1 MSSVNI
7 PILKTIVV
15 VFLAWLSATAL
26 ADAVLISFS
35 GEAKVKAAN
44 SEVWREAKVNEVLTE
59 GVTLKTE
66 KYSNANLL
74 FEDGTQIKLA
84 ENSALLIRALR
95 NKSPSKVS
103 STDLLLSRGKIWGRS
118 KQLPGDLTI
127 ATTTATATIRG
138 TEWELVSISE
148 SDSSEEST
156 EVTVVK
162 GLVELSNRLGTARV
176 PENTKGLAGI
186 SAPPRSQAVNR
197 PRDRVSWISYY
208 SVRPKLYVFA
218 ETKGYTQPPITEPDT
233 SCVGI
238 PMGDSLQNAK
248 QSEHSLADVQRCA
261 VSYVRQG
268 DLANAQRLS
277 EFYPEQKDTLLETQI
292 RADSL
297 ALSGAYEAALK
308 LLEPELAQRPTNSKL
323 AIQIAA
329 IHLHFGRLPLVKG
342 FLKQI
347 SSSASGVGLGDIIVG
362 DYQKLEG
369 SFVKANEAYLAATN
383 YADSEIEALEKLAEL
398 NYDYG
403 KPLTAKKHL
412 ERLFVLQ
419 PENLKALAL
428 RAELLLSRN
437 EFTRAASTFEQVLEI
452 DSDNLVSLDGYSQAL
467 LGSSDTE
474 GALANARKLG
484 VIEPTVNNANLTSA
498 LIFHQKD
505 SIVAATTELVEAS
518 EKDTNDPYPYFLL
531 SAIHADENQP
541 GLAIENSKD
550 AIERLAYLKS
560 LDKLATDQR
569 GSANLGNAY
578 SAFGL
583 EESAEYLALKS
594 YQPRWGG
601 SPFFLAERQSDDFIR
616 SSLSLRGYINEPAVF
631 GSDKKKL
638 ALSNETGLNW
648 EIIADARDDES
659 YQQNLVKFGVS
670 GFFEAPFTNSFLFQY
685 GKGTLTDEALIPL
698 ENEEWASLVEQW
710 SELELRYSAAFSG
723 GDYFDPSIKP
733 IRAYPGEA
741 FEYKL
746 SDTDSETI
754 TVGYGAQL
762 TDTLNL
768 FSIYIETEDQLPNF
782 AMQIVPEKVK
792 TPEAVLNYE
801 GDLSAIGLDAAF
813 TMLPVLSSAT
823 KAEVDQSLFLLAFKY
838 DLNDSVS
845 VLGKFSRS
853 MSKRGEEGSFVGAC
867 GAQSYSGSLADS
879 YLRNNASAMGGDLFY
894 GLDWHYYYGYLGID
908 EAKALYPVFMD
919 AANRFDNAA
928 LERLP
933 GSCTVEALQNEALRT
948 ATDFSDVYGNT
959 LNDYSL
965 FVEGHGEEYQ
975 FSLGLELSKSTGYF
989 SSTMDQREVNR
1000 LYGPLNDVFYLSSQ
1014 MPLFGEYCLE
1024 SPYQSPLCQV
1034 YNGNPDQTTI
1044 LAASRQNYDS
1054 IVRLMQSKT
1063 EYNGYLSGHLAY
1075 QASDAVTLDYSI
1087 SGTNIRSKFDK
1098 SYFSS
1103 DFESFSLEYLSLIFP
1118 GAENSELVDGVLSY
1132 TTRVEEMDTPNGYG
1146 DWKFS
1151 GGMGLTFE
1159 INPGLTIHGATTNL
1173 NRPSLNMSLAPM
1185 YLGLSPRLGM
1195 RTPSNSRIRTNTL
1208 ALVVTPNENVRI
1220 FSRLSKSKIRQETI
1234 RDVSGWGG
1242 SFVQDSGKEA
1252 LELLTANTF
1261 DQMRSNELRTI
1272 FNSVNSSRTLCSD
1285 CLETKSAEIVIDA
1298 VLNPQIS
1305 VNASYVRNWK
1315 SKVSAPDASNLI
1327 EGSADCLA
1335 AQVDG
1340 TECDLSWRDQTFAI
1354 NTFPLNYYRMG
1365 LSWSP
1370 TSQFKAMALGEYM
1383 TNVEFIRRGV
1393 GSIYDQ
1399 EVIFNREGVDRG
1411 FRAHA
1416 MLRYRSK
1423 TGAFKLD
1430 LVARN
1435 LFSPYSRESVALRFG
1450 VAL

>member
-1 MSSVNI
+1 MSRVNI
-7 PILKTIVV
+7 PILKVIIVA
-15 VFLAWLSATAL
+15 FFAWFSAVAL

-35 GEAKVKAAN
+35 GEAKVKAAD
-44 SEVWREAKVNEVLTE
+44 SEVWREATVNEVLTE
-59 GVTLKTE
+59 GFTLTTE

-84 ENSALLIRALR
+84 ENSSLLIRALR
-95 NKSPSKVS
+95 NKSPSKIS

-138 TEWELVSISE
+138 TEWELVSISD

-162 GLVELSNRLGTARV
+162 GLVELSNRLGTAKV
-176 PENTKGLAGI
+176 PENARGLAGN

-208 SVRPKLYVFA
+208 SVRPELYVFA
-218 ETKGYTQPPITEPDT
+218 EKERGTQPPITEPDT
-233 SCVGI
+233 SCAGTPI
-238 PMGDSLQNAK
+238 GDSLRNAE
-248 QSEHSLADVQRCA
+248 QVEHTLTDVQRCA

-277 EFYPEQKDTLLETQI
+277 EFYPEQKGTLLETQI
-292 RADSL
+292 KADSL

-308 LLEPELAQRPTNSKL
+308 LLEPELARRPTNSKL

-329 IHLHFGRLPLVKG
+329 IHLHFGRLPLVNG

-369 SFVKANEAYLAATN
+369 SFGKAHEAYLAATN

-398 NYDYG
+398 NYDFG
-403 KPLTAKKHL
+403 KPLTAKKYL
-412 ERLFVLQ
+412 ERLFALQ

-428 RAELLLSRN
+428 RAELLLARN
-437 EFTRAASTFEQVLEI
+437 EFARAASIFEQVLEI
-452 DSDNLVSLDGYSQAL
+452 DSDNLASLDGYSQAL

-484 VIEPTVNNANLTSA
+484 VIEPTVNKANLTSA

-505 SIVAATTELVEAS
+505 SIVAATSELVEAS
-518 EKDTNDPYPYFLL
+518 EKDIKDPYPYFLL

-550 AIERLAYLKS
+550 AIDRLAYLKS

-631 GSDKKKL
+631 GSNKKKL
-638 ALSNETGLNW
+638 ALSNETGFNW
-648 EIIADARDDES
+648 EIIADARNDES
-659 YQQNLVKFGVS
+659 YQQNLVQFGVS

-685 GKGTLTDEALIPL
+685 GRGASADEALISRGK
-698 ENEEWASLVEQW
+698 EQSGSIVEQF
-710 SELELRYSAAFSG
+710 SEVELRYSALLSG
-723 GDYFDPSIKP
+723 NDFYDPSIEP

-746 SDTDSETI
+746 SDTDSQTI
-754 TVGYGAQL
+754 TIGYGAQL
-762 TDTLNL
+762 TDKLNF

-782 AMQIVPEKVK
+782 STQIVPEKVK

-801 GDLSAIGLDAAF
+801 GDLSAIDLDAAF
-813 TMLPVLSSAT
+813 RMLPILSSDI
-823 KAEVDQSLFLLAFKY
+823 KAEVDQSLFLVSFKY
-838 DLNDSVS
+838 DLSDSYS
-845 VLGKFSRS
+845 LSGKLSRS
-853 MSKRGEEGSFVGAC
+853 LSKKNEAFNFVGAC
-867 GAQSYSGSLADS
+867 GLQSSTGSLADLYMLENS
-879 YLRNNASAMGGDLFY
+879 QAIGGDLAY
-894 GLDWHYYYGYLGID
+894 GLDWNYQNGYLGID
-908 EAKALYPVFMD
+908 KARELYSVLLD
-919 AANRFDNAA
+919 SANRFDNAA
-928 LERLP
+928 LERMP
-933 GSCTVEALQNEALRT
+933 GFCTVDALQDEALRT
-948 ATDFSDVYGNT
+948 TMISSDVYENT
-959 LNDYSL
+959 LDDVSL
-965 FVEGHGEEYQ
+965 FLEGQGVGYQ
-975 FSLGLELSKSTGYF
+975 FSLGLELSESTSHF
-989 SSTMDQREVNR
+989 SSNGDQSEVNR
-1000 LYGPLNDVFYLSSQ
+1000 LYGPLNDLFHVASQ

-1024 SPYQSPLCQV
+1024 SQLQSPLCQA
-1034 YNGNPDQTTI
+1034 YNGNPDPTTS
-1044 LAASRQNYDS
+1044 LVASRQNYDS
-1054 IVRLMQSKT
+1054 TVGISQSKT

-1075 QASDAVTLDYSI
+1075 QPSDTVSLDFSV
-1087 SGTNIRSKFDK
+1087 SGANIRSKFDK
-1098 SYFSS
+1098 TYYSS
-1103 DFESFSLEYLSLIFP
+1103 DFESFSLESLSLIFP
-1118 GAENSELVDGVLSY
+1118 GAEDSELVDGVLSY
-1132 TTRVEEMDTPNGYG
+1132 STGVEEMDAPNGYG

-1159 INPGLTIHGATTNL
+1159 INSGLTIHGATTNL

-1195 RTPSNSRIRTNTL
+1195 RTPSNSRIRTHTL

-1220 FSRLSKSKIRQETI
+1220 FSRLSKSNIRQEAI

-1242 SFVQDSGKEA
+1242 SFVQDSGKES

-1272 FNSVNSSRTLCSD
+1272 FNSVNSSRTLCPD

-1298 VLNPQIS
+1298 VLTPRLS

-1315 SKVSAPDASNLI
+1315 SKISAPDASNLF
-1327 EGSADCLA
+1327 EGSADCVA
-1335 AQVDG
+1335 AQVNG
-1340 TECDLSWRDQTFAI
+1340 AECDLAWRDQTFAI
-1354 NTFPLNYYRMG
+1354 NVFPLNYYRMG

-1370 TSQFKAMALGEYM
+1370 ISQLKAMALGEYM
-1383 TNVEFIRRGV
+1383 TDVEFLRRGV

-1423 TGAFKLD
+1423 TGAYKLD

-1435 LFSPYSRESVALRFG
+1435 LFSRYSRESVALRFG
-1450 VAL
+1450 VAF